1 MPASGH
7 APKSFAQPK
16 AMEPI
21 ELLCLEDN
29 TTQVHSS
36 VGIDTPLF
44 QPYPTEV
51 RFRDY
56 APFSCIERTLRF
68 RNNDHVARR
77 IKVLQPKSP
86 YFEVS
91 GPHARGKDVTLK
103 QSKVAT
109 GMEVCFVV
117 KFRPQ
122 EVREYK
128 VDLVCCTERE
138 KFIVPVRAF
147 GLRAALS
154 LPEEVDFGT
163 AAVKST
169 KQRSLLVQNIGA
181 CTAVF
186 KLSCDTPEIFQA
198 SPSESITQVG
208 QMATLE
214 LSFTPQ
220 KVEPYSGTLLV
231 EFLGDETRVVTVA
244 LKGIAEDVDVHLSA
258 NSVALEPAYVSL
270 SSQTTF
276 RIRNASE
283 IPVLF
288 SWKQFSNMAEQE
300 AERSRLH
307 SDLERMQQLEEAHLE
322 ETLRQDELA
331 ALAHHGHGFSNQ
343 PQSDESDGDLSG
355 DEGNVPGAT
364 RAARSALTTKYRH
377 LRQAL
382 EKDDMVF
389 ADENF
394 EIKPLS
400 GEVRA
405 LSEIEVSV
413 TFRPDTAAD
422 YACTAYLDVMG
433 REERLPI
440 WLTGLG
446 IGPKGALSYDVLDM
460 GDVFISSP
468 YEYSL
473 GITNK
478 GDIPAEWKLFPPP
491 TTTFQFSPTSGVLA
505 VGGSEELTVHFM
517 GTTLGEF
524 CELVDVAL
532 DGSNEKLTC
541 QFKGHVIG
549 PTFNFDI
556 DIIEFGLCSYS
567 FAHVRTLDLTNTAD
581 IPMDFNLS
589 IPQDGQFGRH
599 EFVVEPRTGTLP
611 PGETVRVSVTLTP
624 MSVKVYDFYLVVD
637 VPGVGD
643 ALLSLPIS
651 AECLVP
657 DVTVAEQEL
666 DFERCFLRYPYER
679 ELVLVNG
686 HDQLSARYAVAAQEP
701 QTTVVGE
708 YACEPG
714 AGVIPPGGIVRVTV
728 TVRCHKLGNFRLP
741 LTTSIAGSAQPP
753 LAATMTAVVC
763 GPDLSIEPKELSW
776 GATECLVDAP
786 RTVTLRNNCCIPA
799 PFKTFV
805 KNARSKFR
813 VDVRESVLAPM
824 DAVDLQVVACLD
836 DTTMH
841 RDQLHVVVAEGENL
855 MMPLSARGIGTTM
868 FCHEDLKVLDFG
880 AQFTANFFE
889 RKITLE
895 NKGRR
900 PQVLKWVNETWQQ
913 HLVTQSKKNRGAKA
927 ADDKEK
933 KGPGGGKDSSA
944 VVAKPK
950 ANVGAPTFTVV
961 PEEVELRP
969 RTAAIFTFRGYS
981 THKGLLEEKMVCE
994 TRVHKEKQS
1003 KPVFY
1008 TTVKADVI
1016 EPLLS
1021 FSSPSLGFVHDH
1033 EPDVP
1038 IQPQSQALTLKNNA
1052 VLPLVFALRC
1062 AVPFSVDAWEHTLE
1076 PDEETTVRV
1085 DFDPGYK
1092 GDRQSQ
1098 KLDTRLTVAYHQH
1111 PQRDSVGLVG
1121 EINFPNLHFEYSV
1134 VNFGCILNDTTMT
1147 MRVRVTNCSKVE
1159 TAFSWAFL
1167 EDEEAS
1173 KATSTTKKPYIP
1185 INQVFDILPIRSRL
1199 KPGEVEDVDF
1209 IYYGHAGRKFKGTCL
1224 CEVEG
1229 GPEYNIVLLGEASTV
1244 GYKLDRASLDFGN
1257 VLYTKSEDL
1266 EFNIVN
1272 TGKVAFPFTIS
1283 LGKSLDLAGL
1293 LAKRDD
1299 DEPPAVGSASDV
1311 LEVHPTTG
1319 RVAANDKQ
1327 TIVVR
1332 LKPGLPETFRENL
1345 VIEVAHFEP
1354 VDFPI
1359 TGTGIYASVSVSL
1372 PRDAKKMAHNLGA
1385 DLGTT
1390 WASAISKTREFLQQ
1404 ERLNAA
1410 ELLPPPPPAATTQPF
1425 AAPLPMASSAA
1436 GAAAAIAA
1444 NDAQTDPA
1452 STTPPSDSAPPSGA
1466 ATPKPSTAQTT
1477 GAMREPS
1484 FTMAEIEAETNR
1496 RIFLDHLKKEEE
1508 KRRSHSRPHT
1518 HEGDHAERPHP
1529 PPTASSHGGD
1539 GHDHGFV
1546 LAWHA
1551 CDFGNV
1557 VSGTHRKRTFRITNS
1572 SLTGP
1577 LSWFFEK
1584 KVLANT
1590 GFSIEPEKVVRLA
1603 EGATATFEVNFNAKK
1618 SLRLGHKELLLPVDV
1633 KNGPLTCIV
1642 LQANVTMPDI
1652 SLSAEALDFGPVWVG
1667 CGRTMHVQI
1676 HNTSPVLAEWDFKK
1690 AMGAARDEARF
1701 TLSPR
1706 SGALLPGRKQ
1716 NVAVEFVPVDDRPCS
1731 LKLPLKVNQSTKTWL
1746 VNFAGAGVTAKLQ
1759 FSPSVVEIGP
1769 VLPFEDGTGRPGTTA
1784 TTVTM
1789 KNASDRPVEV
1799 FSLDFDDEYVT
1810 EEAFLSTYDAFG
1822 EDGLLRLPVRNLG
1835 EKLPINMDP
1844 PVEEDAG
1851 PEGEEEEGEEPPAEE
1866 AGEEA
1871 AAEEAAVAPD
1881 DGLEDDADAL
1891 GGAADGETLRSS
1903 GRAKDVCLV
1912 APPLAGGPELAT
1924 KLAEAHG
1931 YAVCTPL
1938 GCVHALSAVRSDLGK
1953 KARKALGCEVPGDA
1967 PPEPAEGEEPPAEP
1981 AEGEEGYVPP
1991 EPEPSLDDPN
2001 FLAACLAWRAGRADS
2016 GRGLVVD
2023 ASEPAPGAPVLEVVA
2038 GAVPLAL
2045 PGSTMAT
2052 LTLSDA
2058 QYLARLKALDDE
2070 AARTSHA
2077 LEGLVD
2083 PPLAET
2089 QNIGEAAAAP
2099 EDGEEAAKLPSRA
2112 LLKAQMVD
2120 KARPSARAPEPPHD
2134 AADDPKRVVGGV
2146 AVLRTAAATVQSRV
2160 LEVAD
2165 DALSSLR
2172 PAVEPPADESAAAP
2186 VQPPH
2191 VAFAEA
2197 SAKATAAFE
2206 AVVAAE
2212 AQAKADAEAAEKLAA
2227 AEAAAE
2233 AGEEPPAEEEA
2244 AEDVLEE
2251 EQPPPRCVT
2260 FGVVEEPVVEVPAE
2274 EPAAEGADEPDAAAD
2289 DAASAAASAE
2299 PSAPEPAAPEAAVEP
2314 VDLDA
2319 ATPLERFLA
2328 AVPGPAEPL
2337 PDPSVV
2343 PIPPAVTQQLVRR
2356 PPPRAPRSTQ
2366 QHFTIVAA
2374 PPTTPEPVEGEE
2386 DEEADAAEPEPAA
2399 EGGDE
2404 PPAKPKRWVIPAQSE
2419 VQFAVN
2425 FLSTQVG
2432 RSHASLGF
2440 EVVGLPSHE
2449 FTLPCVGSC
2458 AVPTINGDPRNVFM
2472 TRVKNRP
2479 PPRAQPLSKRF
2490 VLNANEFEF
2499 GPLLTW
2505 KQPPMR
2511 LPAPEREEGAP
2522 EPTPEEAEA
2531 AQAAAELRT
2540 LVRGTNCDTFRMSN
2554 NGPFATAVDF
2564 HFRTSEPPAD
2574 GGAEDPEQPCV
2585 FYADPP
2591 RMELEPGETRDL
2603 EVWAFPRAQGACD
2616 DTLLACVAMN
2626 PEPYAFAVRC
2636 AGVEPELTL
2645 SGPWSDGDGVTAP
2658 DDEPAA
2664 DEPPPTPVLDFD
2676 RLLLGRSEMREFT
2689 LTNANLCPVAWRL
2702 DLAALEPF
2710 ARELRVEPA
2719 SGRLGIHGSAR
2730 ITVSF
2735 SAVEPL
2741 TLDPTLFV
2749 EYSDDEGG
2757 LQSEERVRKLELV
2770 VKAEAYLIR
2779 AIVLDEDPDKPPEDP
2794 KAAAKGK
2801 GKGAPAAE
2809 EVDPADEKTQPGTLD
2824 FGQMRV
2830 GETAQLG
2837 FALRNRGKY
2846 DFSFKFGFRRA
2857 AYTEIFSVSP
2867 SEGLI
2872 EADGSVRVVV
2882 SFCSR
2887 GEVKLSD
2894 NKDISCTIS
2903 EPITGEAVESFPVTV
2918 AATSLFPRFRVQPGR
2933 GLTFGTVK
2941 FNDPPKER
2949 KFDLRN
2955 EGKFS
2960 FAFAI
2965 ADADGDMDA
2974 TARKRLL
2981 GATPLALIAT
2991 ADEDEAVEMGLL
3003 PAREEPDI
3011 EEVEDEAP
3019 EDAEKRRAERA
3030 LAIAEERRAFYAQA
3044 PSVGDAEAPPD
3055 GAVSLGQF
3063 VVAPGGGVVEPG
3075 QSLQVTVTFNPEG
3088 CAVHKGN
3095 LRIAVAGCDGRD
3107 AAVAAA
3113 SAYELFAESRSPGI
3127 NCADFYQIFEE
3138 QAVIAS
3144 LGDADGGD
3152 PGAAAKAGSIF
3163 ATKEKVFSFGTTAL
3177 TDDDKGFGERF
3188 KITNP
3193 NKVAAV
3199 VNFAIS
3205 PKAAEGGRED
3215 PRSVGGADVF
3225 TVQPANC
3232 EVPPHEHRYV
3242 TVYFHANEMREYR
3255 AMFAATVEDSAE
3267 AETGALSFEL
3277 AGRGTLPSV
3286 AIEGVDHGDGGQSLD
3301 FGRLQVGRSRSRT
3314 LTVRNDGVLNA
3325 TALVNF
3331 NVADRHFGC
3340 AHAGG
3345 SVQLSPGESRD
3356 VTVTF
3361 KALPWAPL
3369 PEGEPATEARD
3380 VSAKLAL
3387 KVLDNKYEAT
3397 TVVLKGATFETDVS
3411 IEKLPDDVEDELKFG
3426 ELNLASGETALTAEF
3441 TVRNLRP
3448 RTVRFEWPDH
3458 ATVAF
3463 SPKVGHLLPGGS
3475 RTVTATFTP
3484 GAEPLSLDEE
3494 LSLDTQQIALTPP
3507 AEDDE
3512 SPLILDTLLEGAWDS
3527 DARVEREATAAE
3539 RAIIDGVASEDD
3551 RPKERR
3557 ASNAKDKG
3565 KKGEP
3570 AGDAG
3575 ELPPGVAAGPVTD
3588 DGAQLVVVTPPEP
3601 AFEGAADK
3609 QAQPLKCVAVADAPG
3624 FECDAKGLT
3633 FKTIPMYQSLCST
3646 FELRNTSTI
3655 ALPYR
3660 WVLTNAGGDPSQT
3673 AGGRR
3678 PTTGLAVMQPIPSPF
3693 SVSPSSGDVAPNS
3706 SQTFSVHFAPMEV
3719 DDYYYALEADM
3730 PSLARPPPAA
3740 DAAAEPPAEDGAEAP
3755 TPLEPVRVGLRGRA
3769 TRPACHI
3776 DLNEDG
3782 DYLARRQPNLL
3793 NEHGHRDQIEATN
3806 VRIVEV
3812 SSRGLR
3818 VQNTKRFHVVNPT
3831 ASSYD
3836 FVWEPSGQPHAAWRC
3851 GTPRGMI
3858 LSGKRGEMVFEF
3870 TPNTVGVAEAFYRF
3884 KIPEH
3889 GIDELFLFVGQVVE
3903 PRVTFDRTR
3912 VDFNAVMLGNMASET
3927 VHLVN
3932 SEHLPFAFNFE
3943 KPGIDNDG
3951 PGAAPRRH
3959 PTLEI
3964 SPLSGLVPPNGRA
3977 AIELSFRPGEES
3989 LVNTNLM
3996 CTVRKKTMKLNLNL
4010 KGEGYAVHSKLMLL
4024 EGVAAAQAQKDGELL
4039 DSGVGLSVGDGIS
4052 ELHPSPAVNVVDFGT
4067 VHLNQTLTKT
4077 LAIANSG
4084 KFNFDYVIDRG
4095 ANPNPMLVLSGAKS
4109 SGTVRKNGR
4118 ILATLTFHPVSPCVL
4133 DGAQYV
4139 VAVAGKYEYVLKIV
4153 GRGVAPNLRFSFSDH
4168 DFGPC
4173 FIVVPGQ
4180 PPTRESVVLRV
4191 SNQDPH
4197 AHLSLDCTLPRN
4209 KVLVVECGP
4218 RVLAPGEH
4226 VEVVLHFTPREMQDY
4241 AFPVPFLINGVST
4254 VTVLVKGRGVAAR
4267 LELVQPSQA
4276 SCAFGLVRE
4285 GEDMVKHVQVINR
4298 SARALGFDLVDEKD
4312 ALAKA
4317 DVTLSPA
4324 TVSHLRPRGVT
4335 TIEVRFSPKRR
4346 QREFSEPVFVRY
4358 AGGLRQLL
4366 TVSGRA
4372 TGMEVALST
4381 DTLSF
4386 GAVCEGSR
4394 RTRRLQL
4401 ENSGDIATRFQWN
4414 RSGLGDLF
4422 TISPLEGVLRA
4433 SSEVAFDVT
4442 FTPTRVD
4449 PDVRVDGMQ
4458 LFVEGAAPLRLA
4470 CVGACVP
4477 QPDESKQTL
4486 DFESVAR
4493 RADVKSVVVKNP
4505 TNKPWFLAPTLK
4517 HMEALEHFKAPGEV
4531 SVPANGEAALDV
4543 SYFPLTMTVDDEPPA
4558 EDAEPPAEGEEREA
4572 RKHVAELFIALPD
4585 GSALLYH
4592 LRGAAGP
4599 PETLVHEPMSTAAK
4613 ASLPISLSV
4622 SNWLGAPQHFDV
4634 AFSLD
4639 DETASL
4645 DSTFLEGTSTF
4656 DVEAAETRAYVLRFF
4671 SYKVGK
4677 TVAVARFTNPA
4688 SGEYLEHSVEVE
4700 VTPAG
4705 VISALSLEAPVR
4717 QTARRLITIENPL
4730 PKDVSVTF
4738 PEDWWRCDNPHV
4750 KLAKVGTMQGS
4761 PEGVFEVEF
4770 RPLVPHDRVEASL
4783 SFDIEELGE
4792 FKYTLTLG
4800 ATPPAAIPQIKFEAP
4815 LGGAQV
4821 ETFSFPAFPL
4831 GASGGG
4837 AAKFACS
4844 VAKAKFF
4851 EVASSIDAD
4860 VGDEWEGKEVQLQIR
4875 FEPEALGAISDVL
4888 VVDGG
4893 DRGEYRA
4900 TLTGVCKRPE
4910 PRGPFTIEAG
4920 GKCDV
4925 EFRNVFSEAREFV
4938 FTVDHPEFAVA
4949 TGKANINARSPY
4961 TASVSFT
4968 PVDPADG
4975 SAPPPVV
4982 TARMLVDCVDPA
4994 GEKQSWT
5001 YYLRGQRKAD

>member
-86 YFEVS
+86 YFE
-91 GPHARGKDVTLK
+91 
-103 QSKVAT
+103 
-109 GMEVCFVV
+109 
-117 KFRPQ
+117 

-138 KFIVPVRAF
+138 KFIVP
-147 GLRAALS
+147 
-154 LPEEVDFGT
+154 
-163 AAVKST
+163 
-169 KQRSLLVQNIGA
+169 NIGA

-364 RAARSALTTKYRH
+364 RAARRF
-377 LRQAL
+377 
-382 EKDDMVF
+382 ENDDMVF

-624 MSVKVYDFYLVVD
+624 MSIKVYDFYLVVD

-900 PQVLKWVNETWQQ
+900 PQ
-913 HLVTQSKKNRGAKA
+913 A

-1021 FSSPSLGFVHDH
+1021 FSSPSLGFAHDH

-1076 PDEETTVRV
+1076 PDEETTVR

-1410 ELLPPPPPAATTQPF
+1410 ELLPPPPPAAQTQPF

-1731 LKLPLKVNQSTKTWL
+1731 LKLPLK
-1746 VNFAGAGVTAKLQ
+1746 

-1903 GRAKDVCLV
+1903 GRARDVCLV

-1953 KARKALGCEVPGDA
+1953 KARKAPGCEVPGDA

-2099 EDGEEAAKLPSRA
+2099 EDGEETAKLPSRA
-2112 LLKAQMVD
+2112 LLKAQMAD

-2172 PAVEPPADESAAAP
+2172 PAVEPPADESAARRRNRP
-2186 VQPPH
+2186 TWPSPRRRQRRRRPSRPSSPPRPRPRPTRRPQ
-2191 VAFAEA
+2191 AR
-2197 SAKATAAFE
+2197 AARRG
-2206 AVVAAE
+2206 
-2212 AQAKADAEAAEKLAA
+2212 
-2227 AEAAAE
+2227 E

-2274 EPAAEGADEPDAAAD
+2274 EPAGEGAASPRAATAAA
-2289 DAASAAASAE
+2289 A
-2299 PSAPEPAAPEAAVEP
+2299 
-2314 VDLDA
+2314 
-2319 ATPLERFLA
+2319 R
-2328 AVPGPAEPL
+2328 
-2337 PDPSVV
+2337 
-2343 PIPPAVTQQLVRR
+2343 
-2356 PPPRAPRSTQ
+2356 
-2366 QHFTIVAA
+2366 
-2374 PPTTPEPVEGEE
+2374 
-2386 DEEADAAEPEPAA
+2386 
-2399 EGGDE
+2399 
-2404 PPAKPKRWVIPAQSE
+2404 
-2419 VQFAVN
+2419 
-2425 FLSTQVG
+2425 VG

-2511 LPAPEREEGAP
+2511 LLAPEREEGAP

-2603 EVWAFPRAQGACD
+2603 EVWAFPRTQGACD

-2779 AIVLDEDPDKPPEDP
+2779 AIVLDEDPDKPPGDP

-2830 GETAQLG
+2830 GETAHLG

-3019 EDAEKRRAERA
+3019 EATEQRRAERA

-3107 AAVAAA
+3107 SAVAAA

-3215 PRSVGGADVF
+3215 PRSVGGPDVF

-3356 VTVTF
+3356 VT
-3361 KALPWAPL
+3361 
-3369 PEGEPATEARD
+3369 
-3380 VSAKLAL
+3380 LAL

-3539 RAIIDGVASEDD
+3539 RAIIDGAASEDD
-3551 RPKERR
+3551 KPKERR

-3719 DDYYYALEADM
+3719 DDYCYALEADM

-3740 DAAAEPPAEDGAEAP
+3740 DAAAEP
-3755 TPLEPVRVGLRGRA
+3755 RGRRRRGA
-3769 TRPACHI
+3769 DAARARPRGPPGRARPACHI

-4558 EDAEPPAEGEEREA
+4558 EDAEPAAEGEEREA

-4831 GASGGG
+4831 GSGGG

>member
-29 TTQVHSS
+29 TTQ
-36 VGIDTPLF
+36 
-44 QPYPTEV
+44 V

-138 KFIVPVRAF
+138 KFIVP
-147 GLRAALS
+147 
-154 LPEEVDFGT
+154 
-163 AAVKST
+163 
-169 KQRSLLVQNIGA
+169 NIGA

-283 IPVLF
+283 IP
-288 SWKQFSNMAEQE
+288 
-300 AERSRLH
+300 
-307 SDLERMQQLEEAHLE
+307 
-322 ETLRQDELA
+322 
-331 ALAHHGHGFSNQ
+331 

-377 LRQAL
+377 LRRAL

-589 IPQDGQFGRH
+589 IPQDGQNWISSAAFC
-599 EFVVEPRTGTLP
+599 GT
-611 PGETVRVSVTLTP
+611 
-624 MSVKVYDFYLVVD
+624 
-637 VPGVGD
+637 
-643 ALLSLPIS
+643 
-651 AECLVP
+651 
-657 DVTVAEQEL
+657 
-666 DFERCFLRYPYER
+666 PYER

-824 DAVDLQVVACLD
+824 DAVDLQ
-836 DTTMH
+836 
-841 RDQLHVVVAEGENL
+841 
-855 MMPLSARGIGTTM
+855 
-868 FCHEDLKVLDFG
+868 
-880 AQFTANFFE
+880 FTANFFE

-1016 EPLLS
+1016 EPPR
-1021 FSSPSLGFVHDH
+1021 F
-1033 EPDVP
+1033 
-1038 IQPQSQALTLKNNA
+1038 
-1052 VLPLVFALRC
+1052 LRRRP
-1062 AVPFSVDAWEHTLE
+1062 ASVDAWEHTLE

-2058 QYLARLKALDDE
+2058 QWWTKPGRP
-2070 AARTSHA
+2070 RR
-2077 LEGLVD
+2077 
-2083 PPLAET
+2083 
-2089 QNIGEAAAAP
+2089 
-2099 EDGEEAAKLPSRA
+2099 SR
-2112 LLKAQMVD
+2112 
-2120 KARPSARAPEPPHD
+2120 HD

-2172 PAVEPPADESAAAP
+2172 PAVEPPADESARASPAA
-2186 VQPPH
+2186 H

-2260 FGVVEEPVVEVPAE
+2260 FGVVEEPVVE
-2274 EPAAEGADEPDAAAD
+2274 
-2289 DAASAAASAE
+2289 
-2299 PSAPEPAAPEAAVEP
+2299 
-2314 VDLDA
+2314 
-2319 ATPLERFLA
+2319 
-2328 AVPGPAEPL
+2328 
-2337 PDPSVV
+2337 
-2343 PIPPAVTQQLVRR
+2343 QLVRR

-3107 AAVAAA
+3107 AAVA
-3113 SAYELFAESRSPGI
+3113 G
-3127 NCADFYQIFEE
+3127 IFEE

-3740 DAAAEPPAEDGAEAP
+3740 DAAAEPRGGRRRGADAARAR
-3755 TPLEPVRVGLRGRA
+3755 PLGLRGRA

-3851 GTPRGMI
+3851 GTPRGTI

-4109 SGTVRKNGR
+4109 SGT
-4118 ILATLTFHPVSPCVL
+4118 
-4133 DGAQYV
+4133 YV

-4180 PPTRESVVLRV
+4180 PPTRETTRS
-4191 SNQDPH
+4191 
-4197 AHLSLDCTLPRN
+4197 
-4209 KVLVVECGP
+4209 
-4218 RVLAPGEH
+4218 
-4226 VEVVLHFTPREMQDY
+4226 
-4241 AFPVPFLINGVST
+4241 PVPFLINGVST

-4324 TVSHLRPRGVT
+4324 T
-4335 TIEVRFSPKRR
+4335 
-4346 QREFSEPVFVRY
+4346 
-4358 AGGLRQLL
+4358 
-4366 TVSGRA
+4366 
-4372 TGMEVALST
+4372 
-4381 DTLSF
+4381 
-4386 GAVCEGSR
+4386 
-4394 RTRRLQL
+4394 
-4401 ENSGDIATRFQWN
+4401 
-4414 RSGLGDLF
+4414 
-4422 TISPLEGVLRA
+4422 
-4433 SSEVAFDVT
+4433 VAFDVT

-4599 PETLVHEPMSTAAK
+4599 PETL
-4613 ASLPISLSV
+4613 
-4622 SNWLGAPQHFDV
+4622 HFDV

-4821 ETFSFPAFPL
+4821 ETLSFPAFPP

-5001 YYLRGQRKAD
+5001 AAAANGRPTSLALARARARPKPRAAPNATEP

>member
-147 GLRAALS
+147 GLRAAALS

-855 MMPLSARGIGTTM
+855 MMPLSARGGIGTTM

-900 PQVLKWVNETWQQ
+900 PQVLKP
-913 HLVTQSKKNRGAKA
+913 

-1038 IQPQSQALTLKNNA
+1038 IQPH
-1052 VLPLVFALRC
+1052 
-1062 AVPFSVDAWEHTLE
+1062 VDAWEHTLE

-1111 PQRDSVGLVG
+1111 PQRDSVGLV
-1121 EINFPNLHFEYSV
+1121 
-1134 VNFGCILNDTTMT
+1134 
-1147 MRVRVTNCSKVE
+1147 
-1159 TAFSWAFL
+1159 
-1167 EDEEAS
+1167 
-1173 KATSTTKKPYIP
+1173 
-1185 INQVFDILPIRSRL
+1185 FDILPIRSRL

-1229 GPEYNIVLLGEASTV
+1229 GPEYHIVLLGEASTV

-1299 DEPPAVGSASDV
+1299 DEPPAVGPSSCASSRAC
-1311 LEVHPTTG
+1311 P
-1319 RVAANDKQ
+1319 K
-1327 TIVVR
+1327 
-1332 LKPGLPETFRENL
+1332 TFRENL

-1508 KRRSHSRPHT
+1508 KRRSHSRPT
-1518 HEGDHAERPHP
+1518 RTRATTRSPHP

-1891 GGAADGETLRSS
+1891 GGAADGETPGQRPRE
-1903 GRAKDVCLV
+1903 GRV
-1912 APPLAGGPELAT
+1912 
-1924 KLAEAHG
+1924 
-1931 YAVCTPL
+1931 
-1938 GCVHALSAVRSDLGK
+1938 DLGK

-2146 AVLRTAAATVQSRV
+2146 AVLRTAAATVQSRM

-2165 DALSSLR
+2165 DAL
-2172 PAVEPPADESAAAP
+2172 PAA
-2186 VQPPH
+2186 H

-2212 AQAKADAEAAEKLAA
+2212 AQAKADAEAAEKLAPPRRG
-2227 AEAAAE
+2227 E

-2289 DAASAAASAE
+2289 DAASAAARGAE
-2299 PSAPEPAAPEAAVEP
+2299 RAGARGAGGRRRARGFGRGDAPRALPRRRPRARGAAPGP
-2314 VDLDA
+2314 V
-2319 ATPLERFLA
+2319 
-2328 AVPGPAEPL
+2328 
-2337 PDPSVV
+2337 VV

-2386 DEEADAAEPEPAA
+2386 DEEADAAEPEPAG

-2404 PPAKPKRWVIPAQSE
+2404 PPAKPKRWVIPAQSQ

-2603 EVWAFPRAQGACD
+2603 EVWAFPSAQGACD

-2887 GEVKLSD
+2887 RVKLSD

-3107 AAVAAA
+3107 SAVAAA

-3539 RAIIDGVASEDD
+3539 RAIIDGAASEDD

-3588 DGAQLVVVTPPEP
+3588 DGAQLVVVAPG
-3601 AFEGAADK
+3601 AGLRGRRGQAGAAP
-3609 QAQPLKCVAVADAPG
+3609 Q
-3624 FECDAKGLT
+3624 
-3633 FKTIPMYQSLCST
+3633 
-3646 FELRNTSTI
+3646 
-3655 ALPYR
+3655 
-3660 WVLTNAGGDPSQT
+3660 
-3673 AGGRR
+3673 
-3678 PTTGLAVMQPIPSPF
+3678 
-3693 SVSPSSGDVAPNS
+3693 
-3706 SQTFSVHFAPMEV
+3706 
-3719 DDYYYALEADM
+3719 ADM
-3730 PSLARPPPAA
+3730 PSSRGRRPRRTRPRS
-3740 DAAAEPPAEDGAEAP
+3740 PAEDGAEAP
-3755 TPLEPVRVGLRGRA
+3755 RRRARPRASGRA

-4442 FTPTRVD
+4442 FTPTRG
-4449 PDVRVDGMQ
+4449 PGRRVGGMQ

-4558 EDAEPPAEGEEREA
+4558 EDAEPAAEGEEREA

-4613 ASLPISLSV
+4613 ARCRSRCPCPTGSARRS
-4622 SNWLGAPQHFDV
+4622 FDV

-4949 TGKANINARSPY
+4949 AGKANINARSPY

-4994 GEKQSWT
+4994 GEAVLDAPRPTEGRLDSGPRARRARPKPRAAPNAT
-5001 YYLRGQRKAD
+5001 EP